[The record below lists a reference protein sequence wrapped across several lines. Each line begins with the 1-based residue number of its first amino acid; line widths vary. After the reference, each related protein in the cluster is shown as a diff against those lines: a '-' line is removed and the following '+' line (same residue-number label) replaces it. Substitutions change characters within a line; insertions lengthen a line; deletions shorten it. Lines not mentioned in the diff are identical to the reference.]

1 MLFSSSIEYFA
12 ESKLA
17 TSGILQILVY
27 DPLDNWIK
35 SILKIKNRIS
45 KNLPSFSDF
54 ILQTCILAIG
64 WLFRAT
70 FFQASCL
77 LCYCSCWMEL
87 LPIRVLSNSPVF
99 PQT

>member
-35 SILKIKNRIS
+35 GILKIK
-45 KNLPSFSDF
+45 K
-54 ILQTCILAIG
+54 
-64 WLFRAT
+64 
-70 FFQASCL
+70 
-77 LCYCSCWMEL
+77 
-87 LPIRVLSNSPVF
+87 
-99 PQT
+99 